1 MIYTQEEIIRDIAI
15 GGSINNPNMKKKEF
29 KLIEIKS
36 FTKDS
41 IFALFTINDERSFF
55 NFTGETANEI
65 YSIYNKQFPKFK

>member
-1 MIYTQEEIIRDIAI
+1 MIYTQEEIIRDIMI
-15 GGSINNPNMKKKEF
+15 GDSINNPNMKKKEF

-65 YSIYNKQFPKFK
+65 YTIYNKQFPKFK